1 MKYQNDPTKPDYN
14 PSPQESFRY
23 NYHVKFSTGLCISI
37 LLSNFVTFFLKGNH
51 LNSTGDFGVWF
62 SLGVASALLI
72 YAIINIIKFFELKK
86 KPEKL
91 EELYRQYSDERNVL
105 IREKVSGG
113 SFTAL
118 VFIICIAMMI
128 FSYISVMVTLV
139 LAGLLLVMF
148 LVRLILKLY
157 YEKKY

>member
-1 MKYQNDPTKPDYN
+1 MKYQNDPTKPNYN

-23 NYHVKFSTGLCISI
+23 NYHLKFSTGLCISI

-51 LNSTGDFGVWF
+51 FNSTGKFGVWF
-62 SLGVASALLI
+62 SLGVASAMFI

-105 IREKVSGG
+105 IREKISGG
-113 SFTAL
+113 SFTAS
-118 VFIICIAMMI
+118 VFIICIAIMI

-139 LAGLLLVMF
+139 LAGLLAAMF
-148 LVRLILKLY
+148 IVRLLLKMY
-157 YEKKY
+157 YERKF

>member
-14 PSPQESFRY
+14 PSPQERFRFNY
-23 NYHVKFSTGLCISI
+23 NFKYSVSLSLSIVISNVMRFVAKDNFKSTG
-37 LLSNFVTFFLKGNH
+37 K
-51 LNSTGDFGVWF
+51 FGIWF
-62 SLGVASALLI
+62 SAGVSGILLI
-72 YAIINIIKFFELKK
+72 YAIINMIQFFSLKK

-91 EELYRQYSDERNVL
+91 EELYRQYIDERNVL

-113 SFTAL
+113 SFTAS
-118 VFIICIAMMI
+118 VFIICIAIMI

-139 LAGLLLVMF
+139 LAGLLAAMF